1 MKIQISPE
9 KKIDDAMVIWPYKK
23 NDVDLVLDPRPPYGL
38 KFKKGSIKTIYA
50 FGILGITKEKEI
62 IETLKS
68 FIEILE
74 PKGELYIIEQDLDYI
89 LRSMLGGDLSVEEF
103 NKHYRK
109 ETYLNQD
116 EIVKYLEKV
125 GFPVD
130 KQVWWQE
137 SNKFIKK
144 SSEIIISAVKNNN
157 Q

>member
-1 MKIQISPE
+1 M
-9 KKIDDAMVIWPYKK
+9 
-23 NDVDLVLDPRPPYGL
+23 
-38 KFKKGSIKTIYA
+38 
-50 FGILGITKEKEI
+50 GITKEKEI